1 MTGLKTPPTEM
12 MPVQWYNS
20 MSSTEMMGT
29 PALSQHQTRE
39 PSDSSWGLVLGDG
52 QGLDLLESKYCTSQL
67 WWSSRAVE
75 SWFLHTGLSPL
86 LLVSSSF
93 FFHPLSTLAWLAC
106 GDDGNPSEPGDLRL
120 MDSWLHFGPAE

>member
-29 PALSQHQTRE
+29 PALSQQQARG

-52 QGLDLLESKYCTSQL
+52 RGLDLLESKGCTSQL

-75 SWFLHTGLSPL
+75 SWFLHLWKL
-86 LLVSSSF
+86 LLVYVAF
-93 FFHPLSTLAWLAC
+93 FFYPCSELAWLAC